1 MGRNR
6 SLAATFVS
14 AQGQSR
20 EAERRSGFIG
30 SSVELAGAGISN
42 AGRPRLMI
50 RLQYQK
56 HSFNLSDEELVE
68 RWSENVVVD
77 TTVQE
82 KAIAYPVDSRL
93 LEIARHKVVHA
104 AKRVG
109 ISLK

>member
-1 MGRNR
+1 M
-6 SLAATFVS
+6 
-14 AQGQSR
+14 
-20 EAERRSGFIG
+20 
-30 SSVELAGAGISN
+30 ELAGAGISN

-93 LEIARHKVVHA
+93 LEIARRKAGGYAH
-104 AKRVG
+104 AKRWKHAG
-109 ISLK
+109 RSIGADEFAAR

>member
-1 MGRNR
+1 MIDLRHPLAVLSKRLPWDEIEASLSPLFLHKDRAGKRNE
-6 SLAATFVS
+6 
-14 AQGQSR
+14 
-20 EAERRSGFIG
+20 EADLFG
-30 SSVELAGAGISN
+30 
-42 AGRPRLMI
+42 
-50 RLQYQK
+50 
-56 HSFNLSDEELVE
+56 DEELVE